1 MLVIVWIGQDVE
13 DKKKCNDFLGRLER
27 IWDFLDSD
35 ASRKLE
41 KSGVAEGEDIFG
53 DTVVKLL
60 VRERG
65 EVWKEK
71 A

>member
-1 MLVIVWIGQDVE
+1 
-13 DKKKCNDFLGRLER
+13 LER

>member
-1 MLVIVWIGQDVE
+1 MISQD
-13 DKKKCNDFLGRLER
+13 DWKGYG
-27 IWDFLDSD
+27 IFLDSD